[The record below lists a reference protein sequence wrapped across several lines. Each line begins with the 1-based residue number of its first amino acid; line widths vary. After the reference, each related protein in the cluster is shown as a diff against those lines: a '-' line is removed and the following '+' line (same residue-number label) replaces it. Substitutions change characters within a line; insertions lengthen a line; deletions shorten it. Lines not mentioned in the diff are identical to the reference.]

1 MKLFRFAA
9 LAATSFV
16 MVAAL
21 SAQAPPQQQ
30 PPSSP
35 RPEQAPAPR
44 VEQPAAPAAAARDAA
59 ETTIVGC
66 LAEAKD
72 AADGYTL
79 TVIPAAPAAAEGA
92 AAPASAPAN
101 APPDAVRASGSARSE
116 AARPA
121 SANDAPSAKA
131 ATYKITGIAAD
142 QLKSHVNH
150 QVEIKG
156 RINAA
161 AGAQANASAQ
171 EFRGSSV
178 KMLNATCP
186 AAQ

>member
-30 PPSSP
+30 PPTSP

-44 VEQPAAPAAAARDAA
+44 VEQPAAPAAAPRDAA

-66 LAEAKD
+66 LAQAKD
-72 AADGYTL
+72 APDGYTL
-79 TVIPAAPAAAEGA
+79 TVVPAAPAAAEGA
-92 AAPASAPAN
+92 AAASAPAN
-101 APPDAVRASGSARSE
+101 TPPDAVRASSSARGD
-116 AARPA
+116 APRPA
-121 SANDAPSAKA
+121 SADAPSAKA
-131 ATYKITGIAAD
+131 ATYKITGIAPD

-150 QVEIKG
+150 HVEIKG

-161 AGAQANASAQ
+161 AGAQADAAAAQ